1 MTRAAAKPSRA
12 GGEGLRAKI
21 RALKS
26 EVARLVEVVVE
37 RLPPAP
43 APVDDDPPVG
53 LMSAAALAGKSPK
66 VLRKLIKRG
75 AGFGN
80 YDGAT
85 DRYVCRLRALRD
97 YMAAHGETIPEG
109 LKGV

>member
-1 MTRAAAKPSRA
+1 MTRAARA
-12 GGEGLRAKI
+12 RRRGGDGVRAEI
-21 RALKS
+21 RALRS
-26 EVARLVEVVVE
+26 EVARLVEVVEARSPV
-37 RLPPAP
+37 P

-75 AGFGN
+75 AGFGH

-97 YMAAHGETIPEG
+97 YLAAHGETIPEG